1 MFVTACTDFSICFKM
16 YLILF
21 VCEILQRLVPV
32 QANSKDIVYY
42 QRSFLCC
49 SGLFSVTGYLER
61 AKLVA
66 FTVDLSQLCGVKSTN
81 KTQTISFAP
90 QLMLVMDF

>member
-32 QANSKDIVYY
+32 QANSKDIVYD
-42 QRSFLCC
+42 QRSFYVVQVY
-49 SGLFSVTGYLER
+49 F
-61 AKLVA
+61 
-66 FTVDLSQLCGVKSTN
+66 LSLDT
-81 KTQTISFAP
+81 
-90 QLMLVMDF
+90 